1 MILVKQIRCTKIRRS
16 KIWAHVV
23 CHHQNSSSIIE
34 KKKLRYVDQWH
45 HRTWSI
51 NIEKVIDWKIVIGGA
66 TEIRQAQLK
75 KVLGWKIVI
84 GTTVIRQATLEKL
97 PDWRIVIDGATE
109 IRQATLEKY

>member
-1 MILVKQIRCTKIRRS
+1 MWCVNTKIRQAS
-16 KIWAHVV
+16 LK
-23 CHHQNSSSIIE
+23 

-45 HRTWSI
+45 HRNWSS
-51 NIEKVIDWKIVIGGA
+51 NIEKVLDWKIVIGGA

-84 GTTVIRQATLEKL
+84 GGTTEIRQATLETV

>member
-1 MILVKQIRCTKIRRS
+1 MWCVTTKIRQAS
-16 KIWAHVV
+16 LK
-23 CHHQNSSSIIE
+23 

-45 HRTWSI
+45 HRNWSS
-51 NIEKVIDWKIVIGGA
+51 NIEKVLDWKIVIGGA

-84 GTTVIRQATLEKL
+84 GGTTVIRQAILEKL